1 VLHEITGRT
10 SAFSRMLFGALLF
23 SAASVLLAAFI
34 FGLQTVTLLCTAVEK
49 VRSFTRERGFP
60 RTMLLAAGG
69 LFCGALVLALVSLTY
84 TLALVTVAR
93 VIAWATAQDSVRGL
107 VAFLPGDDIHSLL
120 ALNMV
125 GDVYFP
131 KIALDTV
138 GGDFLARVAP
148 DFFTQ
153 PSEIYGGNWLSVIFG
168 LQSSAV
174 GMHMASL
181 TTGALFIFLGLIL
194 TILPA
199 ASLAPHRF
207 KGFSLPPAALF
218 TVGIL
223 WQAAGAAAIL
233 QLSWGDNSGGEIVIN
248 LVSTKVLGLNGAAHD
263 TLISLSEPLL
273 TPLLNS
279 TILLTMYV
287 FALSAKRGI
296 QRLTG
301 SYISTP
307 AVQAYP
313 RLARSFLFTNLA
325 PGPLSLAIGLLL
337 LQPHMDIMP
346 PPPPQPI
353 AQSTVEAI
361 ADAEHASVA
370 LVQNKKI
377 NRGPSTVNIV
387 PVASRFEYYVNGT
400 KKRIRGVGYN
410 AITKGMSIED
420 RRELYAQDFPM
431 MRAAGINTILGWD
444 PAEFDDTLLDVANE
458 HDLGVIVP
466 FELNRTMKFEDPA
479 VRARLLEDI
488 AIWVERYRAFPA
500 LRMWGLGNEVL
511 HGIGNVKS
519 TRAIAFGG
527 FLVNAADMVHQLDP
541 DHPVIYRGAEDV
553 YLDPIAKALKD
564 GKARPWF
571 VYGMNFFSNR
581 ISQAL
586 ANGPTAQ
593 FSQPLMLS
601 EFGPAGMNPP
611 FRASGY
617 AKQWDS
623 IQNFTQKVIGG
634 CAYVWSTVGPEP
646 LDRNFG
652 LTDGKGTPIDDSL
665 ATLAYAFLSER
676 RLEQSIQA
684 AANGSA
690 GSE

>member
-1 VLHEITGRT
+1 MHEVTAQAR
-10 SAFSRMLFGALLF
+10 AFSRKLFGALLF
-23 SAASVLLAAFI
+23 GAVSVMLAALN
-34 FGLQTVTLLCTAVEK
+34 FGLHAVTLLCMATDK
-49 VRSFTRERGFP
+49 LRSFTKKHGIS
-60 RTMLLAAGG
+60 RTVLLAAGG
-69 LFCGALVLALVSLTY
+69 LLFGTLVLALVSLTY
-84 TLALVTVAR
+84 TLALVTVAK
-93 VIAWATAQDSVRGL
+93 VIAWAAAQDSVRTL

-125 GDVYFP
+125 GDVYSP
-131 KIALDTV
+131 KIALDTI
-138 GGDFLARVAP
+138 GGDLLAKVVP

-153 PSEIYGGNWLSVIFG
+153 PSEFYGGNWLSVIFG

-181 TTGALFIFLGLIL
+181 TTGALFVILGFIM
-194 TILPA
+194 TILSA
-199 ASLAPHRF
+199 ASHAPHRF
-207 KGFSLPPAALF
+207 RGFALPPVALF

-223 WQAAGAAAIL
+223 WQAAGAAAVL
-233 QLSWGDNSGGEIVIN
+233 QLSWADNSGGEIVLN
-248 LVSTKVLGLNGAAHD
+248 LVSTKVLGLDGAAHD
-263 TLISLSEPLL
+263 MLISPSEPLL
-273 TPLLNS
+273 TPLLNCA
-279 TILLTMYV
+279 ILLSIYAFVLGT
-287 FALSAKRGI
+287 KRGV

-301 SYISTP
+301 IRISTP
-307 AVQAYP
+307 PEQAYP
-313 RLARSFLFTNLA
+313 RLTRPFFFTNLV
-325 PGPLSLAIGLLL
+325 PGPLSLVVGLLL
-337 LQPHMDIMP
+337 LQPHMDVMP
-346 PPPPQPI
+346 PPPPQPM
-353 AQSTVEAI
+353 AQSAVESI
-361 ADAEHASVA
+361 AETASVA
-370 LVQNKKI
+370 LIQNKKI

-420 RRELYAQDFPM
+420 RRQLYAQDFPM
-431 MRAAGINTILGWD
+431 MQSAGINTILGWD
-444 PAEFDDTLLDVANE
+444 PAEFDEALLDVANE
-458 HDLGVIVP
+458 NDLGVIVP

-488 AIWVERYRAFPA
+488 AAWVQRYRAFPA
-500 LRMWGLGNEVL
+500 LRMWGLGNEVI
-511 HGIGNVKS
+511 HGIGDVKS
-519 TRAIAFGG
+519 ARAIAFGG
-527 FLVNAADMVHQLDP
+527 FLVSAADMVHQLDP
-541 DHPVIYRGAEDV
+541 DHPVIYRGAEDA

-564 GKARPWF
+564 GKTRPWF

-586 ANGPTAQ
+586 ANGPTSQ

-601 EFGPAGMNPP
+601 EFGPAGVNPP

-623 IQNFTQKVIGG
+623 IQSFTQKVIGG
-634 CAYVWSTVGPEP
+634 SAYVWSTVGPEP

-665 ATLAYAFLSER
+665 ATLASAFLSER
-676 RLEQSIQA
+676 SLEQRIQA